1 MEKRELKKLLR
12 NHRKELE
19 KFGVKRI
26 GIFGSFARNEA
37 TDKSDID
44 LVVEFEKD
52 RGGMKDFV
60 ELIDFLEKLLGKS
73 VDLLTPGGIEAIR
86 IKYIRERIKREIEY
100 V

>member
-1 MEKRELKKLLR
+1 MEKKELKKLLR